1 LGRGEAG
8 AVGGKKRLRRYK
20 MSKFLG
26 VGLKQAIALCIFFW
40 IMTVI
45 TKVGLTKYPV
55 SGLSEFIQSV

>member
-1 LGRGEAG
+1 
-8 AVGGKKRLRRYK
+8 